1 VSVIAKHFVFVTA
14 ASASMPE
21 MTQSSFEEFY
31 AHTARKLHGYLTRLS
46 QNPAAAEEILQEAYV
61 RMLHAP
67 AMEEPQ
73 RRAYLYQT
81 ATNLLRDRW
90 RRMKREQEW
99 SEANYVSE
107 EHHSNPG
114 LAMDI
119 SSIFARLNAQERAIL
134 WLAHVEGW
142 SHKEI
147 GEILNVKEKSVRVM
161 LFRAREKAKELF
173 ASAGI
178 RGHHG

>member
-1 VSVIAKHFVFVTA
+1 MI
-14 ASASMPE
+14 
-21 MTQSSFEEFY
+21 
-31 AHTARKLHGYLTRLS
+31 
-46 QNPAAAEEILQEAYV
+46 
-61 RMLHAP
+61 HAP

-99 SEANYVSE
+99 SKANYISE

-114 LAMDI
+114 LVMDV
-119 SSIFARLNAQERAIL
+119 SSIFAQLNAQERAIL
-134 WLAHVEGW
+134 WLAHVEEW

-173 ASAGI
+173 TSAGI
-178 RGHHG
+178 RGTHG